1 MTAMTGMLTLA
12 LEAATSMGSV
22 AVLRDNDVLAS
33 REVAMRGGAEEHL
46 LPAIDGALREAGATM
61 RDLARVVCGAGP
73 GSFTSL
79 RVSASLAKGIAFAQG
94 LPLFAV
100 PSLALIAAD
109 PSLVDGAYL
118 AVLDALRGD
127 VFAAAYTRADYQV
140 VELAPVRLVPRDS
153 LEREAALLQATVI
166 GPEER
171 PRTNPHAANVVRLG
185 AWLALPPVSL
195 AAWEPDY
202 GRLAEAQVKWELAHG
217 RPLSVT

>member
-1 MTAMTGMLTLA
+1 MSGMLTLA
-12 LEAATSMGSV
+12 LEAATSIGSV
-22 AVLRDNDVLAS
+22 AVLRGSELLAS
-33 REVAMRGGAEEHL
+33 REVAMRSGAEEHL
-46 LPAIDGALREAGATM
+46 LPAIDEALHEVGATT

-79 RVSASLAKGIAFAQG
+79 RVSASLAKGIAFARG
-94 LPLFAV
+94 LALYAV

-109 PSLVDGAYL
+109 ALLADGAYL

-127 VFAAAYTRADYQV
+127 VFAAAYARNGNEVT
-140 VELAPVRLVPRDS
+140 ELSPVRLVARDS
-153 LEREAALLQATVI
+153 LAHEAALLQATVI

-171 PRTNPHAANVVRLG
+171 PRTSPRAANVVRLG

-202 GRLAEAQVKWELAHG
+202 GRLAEAQVKWEQTHG
-217 RPLSVT
+217 RPLPVG

>member
-1 MTAMTGMLTLA
+1 MSGLLTLA
-12 LEAATSMGSV
+12 LEAATSTGSV
-22 AVLRDNDVLAS
+22 AVLRDGELLAS

-46 LPAIDGALREAGATM
+46 LPAIDASLREAGATT
-61 RDLARVVCGAGP
+61 RDLSRLVCGAGP

-79 RVSASLAKGIAFAQG
+79 RVSASLAKGIAFAHH
-94 LPLFAV
+94 LPIYAV

-109 PSLVDGAYL
+109 ASLADGAYL

-127 VFAAAYTRADYQV
+127 VFAAAYRRDGNEVT
-140 VELAPVRLVPRDS
+140 ELFSARLVPRDA
-153 LEREAALLQATVI
+153 LAQEAALVHATVV

-171 PRTNPHAANVVRLG
+171 PRTSPRAANVVRLG

-202 GRLAEAQVKWELAHG
+202 GRLAEAQVKWEQAHG
-217 RPLSVT
+217 RPLPVA